1 MMDCFTT
8 ISNDLEGRLDPH
20 FYNPIFLENVKR
32 LKKYDCQ
39 RLEQLVK
46 FSNETW
52 NQLDY
57 FENEFPYIEIGE
69 IDIITGE
76 IKNISSLKK
85 ENAPSRARM
94 IVRNKDIIVSTTRPN
109 RGAISFIDES
119 KDGYIASTGFA
130 ILRELKGNGLI
141 KEYLFYALRLN
152 TSLMQMLQRSSGGN
166 YPAIVQ
172 AELEKILLPAPSK
185 DIQEKII
192 QIMDDAYSKKKQN
205 EKEAERLL
213 NSYPELINEFIDIDL
228 NSSSQRKIFT
238 IYYNGLE
245 SALNP
250 ERYANKL
257 SLDGN
262 HSWIRMNDIGEIIRE
277 TFTPSRSNAE
287 TEYGLIRIDDLENN
301 PQDAVI
307 RNVLGK
313 EVNGIILK
321 VKENDILVARLGPTL
336 ENKKTIIVHN
346 FHKELI
352 ASNEFICLR
361 CHEDINP
368 IFILVLLKTNFYK
381 NLMIQKSRGATPS
394 RRRLSHEDFAE
405 LPFPDID
412 KTTQDLIAMK
422 FIENVNKAKN
432 LKREAE
438 EALEKTKTEVEKILF
453 DQP

>member
-1 MMDCFTT
+1 MDCFTT